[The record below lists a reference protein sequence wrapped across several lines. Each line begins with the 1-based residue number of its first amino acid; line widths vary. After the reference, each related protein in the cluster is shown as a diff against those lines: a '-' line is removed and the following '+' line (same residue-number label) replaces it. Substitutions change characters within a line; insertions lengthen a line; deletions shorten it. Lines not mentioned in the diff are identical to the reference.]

1 MDAPTPDQDR
11 AALEAVLYHCR
22 REGHARTRYME
33 LTGETDPVRATEALN
48 VAVERHGWA
57 LLLAPEIW
65 ACLQEWWACAR
76 LDHDLEVYR
85 EARDRLVEAYNKPSS
100 LVVVEVKEAK
110 VFQAPSGQYLGER
123 KIGADILSTR
133 ASALA
138 KLADSITRTEEA
150 YARRRAGFAKSC
162 AAYQRRLHLLRLPLE
177 DKIAAIVRR
186 QAYLEGE
193 LSVAAALIETSAP
206 RDAAGIE
213 AVMSSLQ
220 ARLPDL
226 APR

>member
-1 MDAPTPDQDR
+1 MVSGDRRRHHAPGADP
-11 AALEAVLYHCR
+11 
-22 REGHARTRYME
+22 HARLAGPLRPADA
-33 LTGETDPVRATEALN
+33 DPP
-48 VAVERHGWA
+48 VAR
-57 LLLAPEIW
+57 
-65 ACLQEWWACAR
+65 
-76 LDHDLEVYR
+76 
-85 EARDRLVEAYNKPSS
+85 S
-100 LVVVEVKEAK
+100 
-110 VFQAPSGQYLGER
+110 
-123 KIGADILSTR
+123 GADILSTR

-138 KLADSITRTEEA
+138 KLAAEITRAEEA
-150 YARRRAGFAKSC
+150 YARRRVGFGRAC
-162 AAYQRRLHLLRLPLE
+162 ATYQRRLHLLRLPLE